1 MLRVLI
7 LISLL
12 AFSIASYAG
21 EDEAYEQY
29 ALAGKYLV
37 GEGVPQDE
45 KKAVELF
52 RMAANQGLAIAQYYL
67 SRCYAGG
74 KGVAVDLNEAY
85 FWISVAARGGD
96 KFILDYRDE
105 LSNQLSSIQL
115 GEIERRA
122 AAWKPG
128 AALAPFVIPAP

>member
-1 MLRVLI
+1 MRWLVFI
-7 LISLL
+7 ALL
-12 AFSIASYAG
+12 VFSVSACAG

-29 ALAGKYLV
+29 ALGGRYLV

-45 KKAVELF
+45 RQAVALF
-52 RMAANQGLAIAQYYL
+52 RKASDQGLAIAQYYL

-74 KGVAVDLNEAY
+74 KGVVQDEAEAY
-85 FWISVAARGGD
+85 FWIVVAARGGD

-105 LSNQLSSIQL
+105 LSNKLTRMQI

-122 AAWKPG
+122 AAWKPVVP
-128 AALAPFVIPAP
+128 AIAPK